1 MNEPRYE
8 IRPGKHAPCE
18 LVRVGEPRP
27 GVTAAPAPLTEGAH
41 THCQRVLDAIKEG
54 AEA

>member
-1 MNEPRYE
+1 MAEPRYE

-18 LVRVGEPRP
+18 LVSVVATNFG
-27 GVTAAPAPLTEGAH
+27 GDAVNFITEGTH

-54 AEA
+54 ADK